1 MSSSDSVIL
10 EKVRYT
16 SRGGALCVYKTT
28 IDGPMAGQGKRGEVT
43 ELSINSR
50 NRLAFVASNADCRWA
65 SMITLTYGAQYPD
78 NGRDS
83 KRDLNAFLTALRRTV
98 GKGLKYLW
106 FLEFQA
112 RGAPH
117 YHILLS
123 VEYNADIA
131 VKLINAWV
139 DIVSGYVEQDADK
152 ENIEKFNRHKGG
164 TDFWQNARSLSGLS
178 HYAVKYATKTQQ
190 KSVPPQYANVGR
202 FWGCSRNLVEYVGEE
217 YIGGQQY
224 TELLIDVLVRKGLRG
239 APKFIFGD

>member
-10 EKVRYT
+10 EKIRYT

-28 IDGPMAGQGKRGEVT
+28 TDGPMAGRGRRGEVA

-117 YHILLS
+117 YHILLN
-123 VEYNADIA
+123 VEYDNERVGALLDSWTGIA
-131 VKLINAWV
+131 SSYVKRDV
-139 DIVSGYVEQDADK
+139 DI
-152 ENIEKFNRHKGG
+152 ENINKFNRYMDGKK
-164 TDFWQNARSLSGLS
+164 FWQNARSTSGLS
-178 HYAVKYATKTQQ
+178 HYAVKYATKTKQ
-190 KSVPPQYANVGR
+190 KSVPAQYAGVGR
-202 FWGCSRNLVEYVGEE
+202 FWGCSRGLVEFVGEE
-217 YIGGQQY
+217 YICGQRY
-224 TELLIDVLVRKGLRG
+224 TELLKDVLARKGLRT